1 MGTQSSLSLVAVQI
15 LWSPLFTQKNSFSKK
30 MKSVLMIALLA
41 AFLFAYVS
49 ETSAMTDAYHTY
61 GWNHLRMDYGNGY
74 YKPMPKHYAYQ
85 YQAGYGPAAYL
96 SRFY

>member
-1 MGTQSSLSLVAVQI
+1 MGSRLSALLPFKSCGRPFSHKRI
-15 LWSPLFTQKNSFSKK
+15 LSPKK

-49 ETSAMTDAYHTY
+49 ETSAMGDAFASY
-61 GWNHLRMDYGNGY
+61 GWNHLPMTYGHGY

-85 YQAGYGPAAYL
+85 YQAGYGPQAYL